1 MTAVVVLASLTLVGG
16 SAAAAHAGSV
26 PTGYD
31 VSYPQCNQTL
41 PAGQAFGVV
50 AVNEG
55 LGNTTN
61 PCLAAEIAWAQA
73 STGQTSQKNCSLAPR
88 TGGGTVTVVQWTTKP
103 VNRDLACRPPPPKLA
118 GAR

>member
-41 PAGQAFGVV
+41 PSGQAFGVV

-73 STGQTSQKNCSLAPR
+73 STARPARRTAAWPR
-88 TGGGTVTVVQWTTKP
+88 
-103 VNRDLACRPPPPKLA
+103 
-118 GAR
+118 